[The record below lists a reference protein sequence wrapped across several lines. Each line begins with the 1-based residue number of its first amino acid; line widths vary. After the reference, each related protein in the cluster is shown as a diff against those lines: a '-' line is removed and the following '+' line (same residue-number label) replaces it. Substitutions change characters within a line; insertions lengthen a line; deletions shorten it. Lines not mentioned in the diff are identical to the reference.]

1 MKRLFSTILT
11 ALALFIAAGCVQ
23 EQPDGAKYL
32 VDNSLAVLSHDIFFQ
47 PGGGTGSIVVDA
59 EGTVTAASN
68 KSWLTVSVNG
78 NTVNLTAS
86 ENPDIESRYAEVS
99 ISSGSASTVLIAQ
112 QYGYKTVSFNVEDIV
127 ADSRSHTYSFPYSY
141 DSEMEVTSSVDWI
154 TATAVNVD
162 GAQSIKVELA
172 ENTTGQTR
180 EGVVSWKL
188 GVESGEFKV
197 TQYPAFN
204 INSAWTLVYDRDE
217 DVNSILVAEGPEGP
231 FAIDLMK
238 KAAFDSKYN
247 SAYELFAVDVVAA
260 ADPAHLFTETGDVTW
275 AFLEKGTYAAVMVGV
290 DEEYNPTGEYNYFEI
305 EVERE
310 EIDTRTPYEKWLGKW
325 EVTRGNMKDTWV
337 ITEKVKDASYTITGI
352 ESVSLE
358 KNIPGAE
365 FPVVATFNAEDG
377 SMTLAVQ
384 DGLGNVTAD
393 GTTASMGIYG
403 QILYQGDIY
412 YVTGSYDIF
421 NGVLSGEDEAT
432 LNPGT
437 VTISSLGQ
445 DFVLVSMSYIAT
457 AGQDGWS
464 FNDNVPTPLP
474 TTIKQIERSGGSGGG
489 GGGGSDVSYNDW
501 IGDWSLPDGTLSI
514 SADEAGS
521 SYLATYS
528 GWEDV
533 EFYTDFDASTGEM
546 VFYTQFLFEYD
557 IDEYYVIGIQTVDGK
572 RYIRFGDPDKEY
584 ELARAKMTGSSVSIT
599 GLSYTA
605 DDEGDVTIQA
615 IGFRDYQTEDGNG
628 YKQGWYSWTG
638 YPDITLPASASKSGA
653 GVMRR
658 AASDSHGFSASKSE
672 YWGKTAPVDLPS
684 GWSVRATKATYVP
697 MKKVSAR

>member
-1 MKRLFSTILT
+1 MKRVFSTILT
-11 ALALFIAAGCVQ
+11 VLALFIAAGCVQ

-204 INSAWTLVYDRDE
+204 INSAWTLAYDRDE

-231 FAIDLMK
+231 FVIDLMK

-260 ADPAHLFTETGDVTW
+260 ADPAHLFTETGDVAW

-305 EVERE
+305 EVERANE
-310 EIDTRTPYEKWLGKW
+310 KSPYEKWLGKW
-325 EVTRGNMKDTWV
+325 EITYVEYEYNDSGQKTGEKEVTHTWE
-337 ITEKVKDASYTITGI
+337 IKQKVADVSYTISGVSSTENEFGDVI
-352 ESVSLE
+352 ADFDAATNALSVLPQLTLE
-358 KNIPGAE
+358 TTYSGNPDLYYFCAMYGENNLLYSGDTPIFTAVMEGDTATLTPGE
-365 FPVVATFNAEDG
+365 
-377 SMTLAVQ
+377 
-384 DGLGNVTAD
+384 
-393 GTTASMGIYG
+393 
-403 QILYQGDIY
+403 YQGN
-412 YVTGSYDIF
+412 TFHSA
-421 NGVLSGEDEAT
+421 ST
-432 LNPGT
+432 LNQYSSKWYLTTGRYDLPNSMKLVEPG
-437 VTISSLGQ
+437 
-445 DFVLVSMSYIAT
+445 
-457 AGQDGWS
+457 
-464 FNDNVPTPLP
+464 
-474 TTIKQIERSGGSGGG
+474 EGGG
-489 GGGGSDVSYNDW
+489 EGEGGEEGGEVAYNDW
-501 IGDWSLPDGTLSI
+501 IGDWSLPGGTLSI

-557 IDEYYVIGIQTVDGK
+557 IDEYYVIGVQTVDGK

-628 YKQGWYSWTG
+628 YEQGWYSLTG

>member
-1 MKRLFSTILT
+1 MKRVFSIILA
-11 ALALFIAAGCVQ
+11 ALSIFIVAGCMQ
-23 EQPDGAKYL
+23 EQPDGAQYL
-32 VDNSLAVLSHDIFFQ
+32 VDNSLAVLSHDMFFQ
-47 PGGGTGSIVVDA
+47 PGGGTGSIVVDTD
-59 EGTVTAASN
+59 GTVTAASD

-86 ENPDIESRYAEVS
+86 ENLDIESRYAEVT
-99 ISSGSASTVLIAQ
+99 ISSGSASTVVIAQ
-112 QYGYKTVSFNVEDIV
+112 QYGYQTVSFNIADIV

-141 DSEMEVTSSVDWI
+141 DSEMVVTSSADWI

-204 INSAWTLVYDRDE
+204 VNSAWTLAYDRDE
-217 DVNSILVAEGPEGP
+217 DVNSILVAAGPEGP
-231 FAIDLMK
+231 YAIDLMK
-238 KAAFDSKYN
+238 KAEFDSKYN
-247 SAYELFAVDVVAA
+247 SVYESFAIDVVAA

-305 EVERE
+305 VVERE

-325 EVTRGNMKDTWV
+325 EVTRGDMKDTWV

-352 ESVSLE
+352 EGISLA

-384 DGLGNVTAD
+384 EGLGNVTVE
-393 GTTASMGIYG
+393 GKTASMGIYG

-412 YVTGSYDIF
+412 YVSGSYDIF

-432 LNPGT
+432 LNPGE
-437 VTISSLGQ
+437 VTIASLGQ
-445 DFVLVSMSYIAT
+445 DFVLVSMSYVAT
-457 AGQDGWS
+457 LGQDGWS
-464 FNDNVPTPLP
+464 FNDDVPTPLP
-474 TTIKQIERSGGSGGG
+474 TTIKQIERSGGSGEGG
-489 GGGGSDVSYNDW
+489 GDSDVSYDDW
-501 IGDWSLPDGTLSI
+501 IGDWSLTDGTLSI

-521 SYLATYS
+521 SYSATYS

-533 EFYTDFDASTGEM
+533 DFKTAFDASTGEM
-546 VFYTQFLFEYD
+546 VFYTQYLFEYD
-557 IDEYYVIGIQTVDGK
+557 IDEYYVIGVQTVNGS
-572 RYIRFGDPDKEY
+572 RYIRYGDPDKDY
-584 ELARAKMTGSSVSIT
+584 ELARAKMTGSAVTIT
-599 GLSYTA
+599 GLSYTSE
-605 DDEGDVTIQA
+605 DEGDVTIQA

-628 YKQGWYSWTG
+628 YKKGWFSLTG

-653 GVMRR
+653 DVMRP
-658 AASDSHGFSASKSE
+658 AASASHGFSASKSE
-672 YWGKTAPVDLPS
+672 FWGKTAPVDLPS

>member
-204 INSAWTLVYDRDE
+204 INSAWTLAYDRDE

-305 EVERE
+305 EVERANE
-310 EIDTRTPYEKWLGKW
+310 KSPYEKWLGKW
-325 EVTRGNMKDTWV
+325 EITYVEYEYNDSGQKTGEKEVTHTWE
-337 ITEKVKDASYTITGI
+337 IKQKVADVSYTISGVSSTKNEFGDVI
-352 ESVSLE
+352 ADFDAATNALSVLPQLTLETTYSGNPDLYYFCAMFGESNLLYSGE
-358 KNIPGAE
+358 IPIFTAVMDGDT
-365 FPVVATFNAEDG
+365 ATLTPGE
-377 SMTLAVQ
+377 
-384 DGLGNVTAD
+384 
-393 GTTASMGIYG
+393 
-403 QILYQGDIY
+403 YQGN
-412 YVTGSYDIF
+412 TFHSA
-421 NGVLSGEDEAT
+421 AT
-432 LNPGT
+432 LNLYSSKWYLTTGRYDLPNSMKLVEPG
-437 VTISSLGQ
+437 
-445 DFVLVSMSYIAT
+445 
-457 AGQDGWS
+457 
-464 FNDNVPTPLP
+464 
-474 TTIKQIERSGGSGGG
+474 EGGG
-489 GGGGSDVSYNDW
+489 EGEGGEEGGEVAYNDW
-501 IGDWSLPDGTLSI
+501 IGDWSLTDGTLSI

-521 SYLATYS
+521 SYSAVYS

-533 EFYTDFDASTGEM
+533 DFKTAFDASTGEM

-557 IDEYYVIGIQTVDGK
+557 IDEYYVIGVQTVNGS
-572 RYIRFGDPDKEY
+572 RYIRYGDPDKDY
-584 ELARAKMTGSSVSIT
+584 ELARAKMTGSAVTIT
-599 GLSYTA
+599 GLSYTSE
-605 DDEGDVTIQA
+605 DEGDVTIQA

-628 YKQGWYSWTG
+628 YEKGWYSLTG

>member
-204 INSAWTLVYDRDE
+204 INSAWTLAYDRDE

-305 EVERE
+305 EVERANE
-310 EIDTRTPYEKWLGKW
+310 KSPYEKWLGKW
-325 EVTRGNMKDTWV
+325 EITYVEYEYNDSGQKTGEKEVTHTWE
-337 ITEKVKDASYTITGI
+337 IKQKVADVSYTISGVSSTENEFGDVI
-352 ESVSLE
+352 ADFDAATNALSVLPQLTLETTYSGNPDLYYFCAMFGESNLLYSGE
-358 KNIPGAE
+358 IPIFTAVMDGDT
-365 FPVVATFNAEDG
+365 ATLTPGE
-377 SMTLAVQ
+377 
-384 DGLGNVTAD
+384 
-393 GTTASMGIYG
+393 
-403 QILYQGDIY
+403 YQGN
-412 YVTGSYDIF
+412 TFHSA
-421 NGVLSGEDEAT
+421 AT
-432 LNPGT
+432 LNLYSSKWYLTTGRYDLPNSMKLVEPG
-437 VTISSLGQ
+437 
-445 DFVLVSMSYIAT
+445 
-457 AGQDGWS
+457 
-464 FNDNVPTPLP
+464 
-474 TTIKQIERSGGSGGG
+474 EGGG
-489 GGGGSDVSYNDW
+489 EGEGGEEGGEVAYNDW
-501 IGDWSLPDGTLSI
+501 IGDWSLTDGTLSI

-521 SYLATYS
+521 SYSATYS

-533 EFYTDFDASTGEM
+533 DFKTAFDASTGEM

-557 IDEYYVIGIQTVDGK
+557 IDEYYVIGVQTVNGS
-572 RYIRFGDPDKEY
+572 RYIRYGDPDKDY
-584 ELARAKMTGSSVSIT
+584 ELARAKMTGSAVTIT
-599 GLSYTA
+599 GLSYTSE
-605 DDEGDVTIQA
+605 DEGDVTIQA

-628 YKQGWYSWTG
+628 YEKGWYSLTG

-658 AASDSHGFSASKSE
+658 AASDPRGFSASKSE
-672 YWGKTAPVDLPS
+672 YWGKTAPVALPS

>member
-204 INSAWTLVYDRDE
+204 INSAWTLAYDRDE

-305 EVERE
+305 EVERANE
-310 EIDTRTPYEKWLGKW
+310 KSPYEKWLGKW
-325 EVTRGNMKDTWV
+325 EITYVEYEYNDSGQKTGEKEVTHTWE
-337 ITEKVKDASYTITGI
+337 IKQKVADVSYTISGVSSTENEFGDVI
-352 ESVSLE
+352 ADFDAATNALSVLPQLTLETTYSGNPDLYYFCAMFGESNLLYSGE
-358 KNIPGAE
+358 IPIFTAVMDGDT
-365 FPVVATFNAEDG
+365 ATLTPGE
-377 SMTLAVQ
+377 
-384 DGLGNVTAD
+384 
-393 GTTASMGIYG
+393 
-403 QILYQGDIY
+403 YQGN
-412 YVTGSYDIF
+412 TFHSA
-421 NGVLSGEDEAT
+421 ST
-432 LNPGT
+432 LNQYSSKWYLTTGRYDLPNSMKLVEPG
-437 VTISSLGQ
+437 
-445 DFVLVSMSYIAT
+445 
-457 AGQDGWS
+457 
-464 FNDNVPTPLP
+464 
-474 TTIKQIERSGGSGGG
+474 EGGG
-489 GGGGSDVSYNDW
+489 EGEGGEEGSEVAYNDW

-521 SYLATYS
+521 SYSAVYS

-533 EFYTDFDASTGEM
+533 DFKTAFDASTGEM
-546 VFYTQFLFEYD
+546 VFYTQYLFEYD
-557 IDEYYVIGIQTVDGK
+557 IDEYYVIGVQTVNGS
-572 RYIRFGDPDKEY
+572 RYIRYGDPDKDY
-584 ELARAKMTGSSVSIT
+584 ELARAKMTGSAVTIT
-599 GLSYTA
+599 GLSYTSE
-605 DDEGDVTIQA
+605 DEGDVTIQA

-628 YKQGWYSWTG
+628 YEQGWYSLTG

>member
-204 INSAWTLVYDRDE
+204 INSAWTLAYDRDE

-305 EVERE
+305 EVERANE
-310 EIDTRTPYEKWLGKW
+310 KSPYEKWLGKW
-325 EVTRGNMKDTWV
+325 EITYVEYEYNDSGQKTGEKEVTHTWE
-337 ITEKVKDASYTITGI
+337 IKQKVADVSYTISG
-352 ESVSLE
+352 VSST
-358 KNIPGAE
+358 KNE
-365 FPVVATFNAEDG
+365 FGDVVADFDAATNAL
-377 SMTLAVQ
+377 SVLPQLTLETTYSGNPDLYYFCAMYGENNLLYSGDTPIFTAVMEG
-384 DGLGNVTAD
+384 DTATLTP
-393 GTTASMGIYG
+393 GE
-403 QILYQGDIY
+403 YQGN
-412 YVTGSYDIF
+412 TFHSA
-421 NGVLSGEDEAT
+421 ST
-432 LNPGT
+432 LNQYSSKWYLTTGRYDLPNSMKLVEPG
-437 VTISSLGQ
+437 
-445 DFVLVSMSYIAT
+445 
-457 AGQDGWS
+457 
-464 FNDNVPTPLP
+464 
-474 TTIKQIERSGGSGGG
+474 EGGEGEGGEEG
-489 GGGGSDVSYNDW
+489 GEVAYNDW
-501 IGDWSLPDGTLSI
+501 IGDWSLTDGTLSI

-521 SYLATYS
+521 SYSATYS

-533 EFYTDFDASTGEM
+533 DFKTAFDASTGEM

-557 IDEYYVIGIQTVDGK
+557 IDEYYVIGVQTVNGS
-572 RYIRFGDPDKEY
+572 RYIRYGDPDKDY
-584 ELARAKMTGSSVSIT
+584 ELARAKMTGSAVTIT
-599 GLSYTA
+599 GLSYTSE
-605 DDEGDVTIQA
+605 DEGDVTIQA

-628 YKQGWYSWTG
+628 YKKGWFSLTG

-653 GVMRR
+653 GVMRP
-658 AASDSHGFSASKSE
+658 AASAPRGFSASKSE

>member
-204 INSAWTLVYDRDE
+204 INSAWTLAYDRDE

-305 EVERE
+305 EVERANE
-310 EIDTRTPYEKWLGKW
+310 KSPYEKWLGKW
-325 EVTRGNMKDTWV
+325 EITYVEYEYNDSGQKTGEKEVTHTWE
-337 ITEKVKDASYTITGI
+337 IKQKVADVSYTISGVSSTENEFGDVI
-352 ESVSLE
+352 ADFDAATNALSVLPQLTLETTYSGNPDLYYFCAMFGESNLLYSGE
-358 KNIPGAE
+358 IPIFTAVMDGDT
-365 FPVVATFNAEDG
+365 ATLTPGE
-377 SMTLAVQ
+377 
-384 DGLGNVTAD
+384 
-393 GTTASMGIYG
+393 
-403 QILYQGDIY
+403 YQGN
-412 YVTGSYDIF
+412 TFHSA
-421 NGVLSGEDEAT
+421 AT
-432 LNPGT
+432 LNLYSSKWYLTTGRYDLPNSMKLVEPG
-437 VTISSLGQ
+437 
-445 DFVLVSMSYIAT
+445 
-457 AGQDGWS
+457 
-464 FNDNVPTPLP
+464 
-474 TTIKQIERSGGSGGG
+474 EGGG
-489 GGGGSDVSYNDW
+489 EGEGGEEGSEVAYNDW

-521 SYLATYS
+521 SYSAVYS

-533 EFYTDFDASTGEM
+533 DFKTAFDASTGEM
-546 VFYTQFLFEYD
+546 VFYTQYLFEYD
-557 IDEYYVIGIQTVDGK
+557 IDEYYVIGVQTVNGS
-572 RYIRFGDPDKEY
+572 RYIRYGDPDKDY
-584 ELARAKMTGSSVSIT
+584 ELARAKMTGSAVTIT
-599 GLSYTA
+599 GLSYTSE
-605 DDEGDVTIQA
+605 DEGDVTIQA

-628 YKQGWYSWTG
+628 YEKGWYSLTG

-658 AASDSHGFSASKSE
+658 AASAPRGFSASKSE
-672 YWGKTAPVDLPS
+672 YWGKTAPVALPA